1 MDLQN
6 DEAGWA
12 AFGGVGVGNSNAYA
26 VIKQV
31 FEGDFEH
38 FYEFTHDSIGFN
50 IKSFEAIS
58 LTGSYVDGKQRVT
71 MLLSPVWTERVL
83 LIIMDDASAIASS
96 RTFSVTRIVSKNGL
110 EMTENRLMRHGR
122 DEATIFYSV
131 LDGKWSTRFEF

>member
-38 FYEFTHDSIGFN
+38 FYEFTQDSVGFN
-50 IKSFEAIS
+50 IESFEAIS
-58 LTGSYVDGKQRVT
+58 LTGSYVDGK
-71 MLLSPVWTERVL
+71 
-83 LIIMDDASAIASS
+83 
-96 RTFSVTRIVSKNGL
+96 
-110 EMTENRLMRHGR
+110 
-122 DEATIFYSV
+122 
-131 LDGKWSTRFEF
+131 